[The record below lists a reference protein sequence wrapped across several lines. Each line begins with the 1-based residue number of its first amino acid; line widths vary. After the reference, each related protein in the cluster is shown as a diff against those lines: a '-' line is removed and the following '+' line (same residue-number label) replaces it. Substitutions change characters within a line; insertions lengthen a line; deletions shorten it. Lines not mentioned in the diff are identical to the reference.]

1 MLSWVFPCICRAFS
15 PMATSLSLRRSR
27 ATMLGSSTTI
37 LSLWMMMVL
46 AVPRSIANSC
56 ERKENNPM
64 LLFFLMFEMAV
75 SCKYHGNVVLIAKR
89 DGLVVANG
97 TSGLYNGGD
106 ACFLGQLHRIGKGE
120 EGVGGHNGSLQVK
133 FEGPGFADGVFKG
146 IYPGCLSHPAGDE
159 LFVFGQYDGVGFGML
174 HYFVGKQQIF
184 DFLCAGCSLGY
195 TFQVV
200 RGFGFGVALLN
211 EYAVEQGTRLQCGL
225 GLLFQN

>member
-1 MLSWVFPCICRAFS
+1 MVY
-15 PMATSLSLRRSR
+15 TLSLHD
-27 ATMLGSSTTI
+27 ALPI
-37 LSLWMMMVL
+37 
-46 AVPRSIANSC
+46 SC

-146 IYPGCLSHPAGDE
+146 IYPGYLSPPPGD
-159 LFVFGQYDGVGFGML
+159 
-174 HYFVGKQQIF
+174 
-184 DFLCAGCSLGY
+184 
-195 TFQVV
+195 
-200 RGFGFGVALLN
+200 
-211 EYAVEQGTRLQCGL
+211 
-225 GLLFQN
+225 